1 MANHLKKYYIQ
12 FADDLDLALIPVKQ
26 LSAIGTWSRRSS
38 LIYQGTSSCTAKE
51 IEDYITGTCGIR
63 PARFRVIRDEDAIY
77 LQR

>member
-12 FADDLDLALIPVKQ
+12 FADDLDLELIPVKQ
-26 LSAIGTWSRRSS
+26 LSSIGIWSRRSS
-38 LIYQGTSSCTAKE
+38 HIYEGSTSCTAKE